1 MTAILQDVRFAFRMV
16 RKNPGFTAI
25 VVLTLGLGIGSN
37 ATVYSTARTFL
48 LAPLPGLREP
58 DRLVRLVEVPP
69 QRDEW
74 AGEASPGSFFAWRR
88 QASAFEGLAACNWW
102 LANVT
107 GSTEPERILG
117 IRGTAN
123 YFAVLGFEPALGR
136 GFLPGEDQPGRDGVA
151 VLGDGLWRR
160 RYGADRGVIGK
171 TISLNSRGY
180 TIVGVMPPE
189 HTYPEG
195 GQVWVPRTL
204 RPESAA
210 DFADR
215 SLIVFARLKRG
226 VSIADAQAELS
237 GIAARMARDHPSTNA
252 GWGLQIWSLEG
263 FQARLSR
270 PYVVLLMAAV
280 GFVLLIVCANVASL
294 LLARASARQREFAL
308 RSALGAGRLR
318 MFRQRLTES
327 LLLALLG
334 GALGVLFA
342 RWEIALLRGALP
354 GELTRY
360 IPAWHSLGVDG
371 RVLGF
376 TALLTLAVGL
386 VFGTVPALSA
396 ARPNLQESLKD
407 GGRGSSTGGRG
418 SRLRKVLVV
427 SEMALALMLLAST
440 GLMVQSFAHLLKS
453 RPGFRTDHLLTMQI
467 TLPAAP
473 AGASGSAGSPGSP
486 GSIGS
491 PGSTGSTGSKY
502 RDTQARAAF
511 YTDLSGRVRALPGV
525 RAIALVNGLP
535 LSGWDDVEEVEIA
548 GRPANANEKPS
559 VGYRVVSESWFAAM
573 EIPLSRGRSF
583 GSQDHGQAQGVAI
596 VNEAMAKAIWPG
608 VDPLAQR
615 IRIAAEPG
623 ARAIVGVVRNIRSR
637 GLGQPARSE
646 VYVPL
651 LQAAPSSMAMV
662 VRTAGDPAALAGDV
676 QRQIA
681 AMDPALAAG
690 DVRPFERVLERN
702 TAPFRLTTAMLAG
715 FALLALLLSG
725 IGIYGVISFAV
736 ASRTQEI
743 GVRVAL
749 GAQRRDVLG
758 LVVGQGARLVA
769 VGMGIGLAGALALT
783 RAMASMLFG
792 VSPTDLV
799 SFAAASIVLAVVAL
813 FGSYL
818 PALKAADLDPL
829 TALRSE

>member
-1 MTAILQDVRFAFRMV
+1 MTALLQDVRFAFRMV

-37 ATVYSTARTFL
+37 ATVYSAARTFL

-88 QASAFEGLAACNWW
+88 QASAFEAVAACNWW

-160 RYGADRGVIGK
+160 RYGGDRGVIGK

-195 GQVWVPRTL
+195 GQVWVPQAL

-237 GIAARMARDHPSTNA
+237 GIAARMGRDHPSTNA

-334 GALGVLFA
+334 GALGALFA

-376 TALLTLAVGL
+376 TALLTLAVGV

-418 SRLRKVLVV
+418 NRLRKVLVV

-473 AGASGSAGSPGSP
+473 AGGS
-486 GSIGS
+486 
-491 PGSTGSTGSKY
+491 GSTGSKY
-502 RDTQARAAF
+502 RDTQAKAAF

-559 VGYRVVSESWFAAM
+559 VGYRVISESWFAAM
-573 EIPLSRGRSF
+573 EIPMSRGRSF

-596 VNEAMAKAIWPG
+596 VNEAMAKALWPG

-615 IRIAAEPG
+615 IRIAGEPG
-623 ARAIVGVVRNIRSR
+623 GRAIVGVVRNIRSR

-662 VRTAGDPAALAGDV
+662 VRTAGDPAALAGGV

-702 TAPFRLTTAMLAG
+702 TAPFRVTTGMLAG

-783 RAMASMLFG
+783 RGMASMLFG

-799 SFAAASIVLAVVAL
+799 SFAAASIVLAAVAL
-813 FGSYL
+813 VASYL

-829 TALRSE
+829 AALRSE